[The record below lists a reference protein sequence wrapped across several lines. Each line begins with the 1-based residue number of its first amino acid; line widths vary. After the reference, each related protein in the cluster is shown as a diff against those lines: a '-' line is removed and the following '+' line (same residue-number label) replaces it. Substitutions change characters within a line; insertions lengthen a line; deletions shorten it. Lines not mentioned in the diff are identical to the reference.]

1 MPARPSLP
9 AFSQA
14 PVQHEFHRIEDF
26 VCWSRPLCK
35 ASDFDCL
42 NEKQP
47 FRSSH
52 RSLLLGA
59 LTLSHSH
66 YSTDIRLD
74 AAVDDLVLVTLNAV
88 GSVRFAIRGTQLAPD
103 PSAGV
108 LVVTPSQ
115 GQYTRGE
122 GGGLVLSTRP
132 RVLLQTAQAMQGP
145 RATRLLRE
153 RLQQP
158 ISFFS
163 YGSGNSASVPLSLL
177 QSLHLVDSLL
187 CPGGRVP
194 AALRLDDLICRQLVL
209 MLCPEL
215 DGEEDPSGPKSTASF
230 EMLLEWICSRLD
242 QPMSLS
248 DLERQSGY
256 SRRALQRAFQNR
268 FSCGPM
274 QWLRQRRL
282 ELAVQQITQGKSVQ
296 SIRTIARRCGYLNL
310 ASFSRDFKNTYGQ
323 SPSQMLSRRHA

>member
-14 PVQHEFHRIEDF
+14 PVQHEFRRLDDF
-26 VCWSRPLCK
+26 VCWTRPLFR

-42 NEKQP
+42 NEQQP

-52 RSLLLGA
+52 RSIPLGG
-59 LTLSHSH
+59 LTLSRTD
-66 YSTDIRLD
+66 YSTDIRID
-74 AAVDDLVLVTLNAV
+74 ATVDDLVLFTLNAV
-88 GSVRFAIRGTQLAPD
+88 GSVRFDIKGMQLAPD

-145 RATRLLRE
+145 RATRLLSE

-163 YGSGNSASVPLSLL
+163 YGSGNSASLSLSLL
-177 QSLHLVDSLL
+177 QSLRLVDSLL

-215 DGEEDPSGPKSTASF
+215 AGEEDPSGPQSAASF

-242 QPMSLS
+242 QPISLS

-282 ELAVQQITQGKSVQ
+282 ELALQQITQAGSLHSVT
-296 SIRTIARRCGYLNL
+296 TIAHKCGYLNL
-310 ASFSRDFKNTYGQ
+310 ASFSRDFKSTYGQ
-323 SPSQMLSRRHA
+323 SPSQMLSRKQA